1 MINRFVSPEFPRR
14 RAVSRFVS
22 TLFLVAAL
30 AGTAVPGA
38 RADGPVR
45 IAPDATSFTLANGMQ
60 VVVVPDHRAP
70 IVTHMVW
77 YKIGAAD
84 DPPGKSGIAHF
95 LEHLMFKGTKAHPA
109 GEFSSKVSEGGGQE
123 NAFTTAD
130 ATAFFQT
137 IGKEQLGTV
146 MAFEADRMEGL
157 ALTEK
162 TVLSE
167 RDVILEERRM
177 RTDNDPGA
185 QLTEAMNAA
194 LYQNHHYGIPTIGW
208 MHEMEGL
215 DASDALA
222 QYRKYYTPNNAI
234 LVVAGDVTPEEVKR
248 LADVTFGQVPRRSE
262 PGERNRPKEPPPL
275 AARTV
280 ELADPRVT
288 EPSLSREYLVPSYA
302 SGKPGEAETL
312 DVLADIL
319 GRGPTSRLYR
329 ALVIDQGVADSAG
342 AYYGGE
348 SLDYGR
354 FGIYASPR
362 ADVPLAKLETAI
374 DAIVADIRDH
384 GVTAEE
390 LATAK
395 RRTRAQAIYAQDSQA
410 MLARIVGMA
419 MATGQ
424 PLDAVQSWP
433 SRIGDVTVEDISA
446 AARTYLDAS
455 RSVTGTLIPAP
466 AEGRS

>member
-1 MINRFVSPEFPRR
+1 MNNRIATPESPKHRVFRR
-14 RAVSRFVS
+14 IIASVM
-22 TLFLVAAL
+22 VAGAL
-30 AGTAVPGA
+30 AGAASSA

-45 IAPDATSFTLANGMQ
+45 IAPDATTFTLANGMQ

-123 NAFTTAD
+123 NAFTTED

-157 ALTEK
+157 ELSEK
-162 TVLSE
+162 AVLSE

-208 MHEMEGL
+208 MHEMKGL
-215 DASDALA
+215 EMADALA
-222 QYRKYYTPNNAI
+222 QYGRYYTPNNAI
-234 LVVAGDVTPEEVKR
+234 LVVAGDVTPAEVKR
-248 LADVTFGQVPRRSE
+248 LADVTFGVLPRRSE

-280 ELADPRVT
+280 ELADPRVS
-288 EPSLSREYLVPSYA
+288 EPSFNREYLVPSYA
-302 SGKPGEAETL
+302 SEKPGEAEAL

-329 ALVIDQGVADSAG
+329 ELVLGQGIAESAG
-342 AYYGGE
+342 SYYSGE
-348 SLDYGR
+348 ALDYGR

-362 ADVPLAKLETAI
+362 GDVPIAKLEAAI
-374 DAIVADIRDH
+374 DKVVADIRDH
-384 GVTAEE
+384 GVTADE
-390 LATAK
+390 LAAAK

-410 MLARIVGMA
+410 MLARIIGMA

-433 SRIGDVTVEDISA
+433 SRIGDVTVDDIASA
-446 AARTYLDAS
+446 AKTYLDAR
-455 RSVTGTLIPAP
+455 RSVTGILTPAP